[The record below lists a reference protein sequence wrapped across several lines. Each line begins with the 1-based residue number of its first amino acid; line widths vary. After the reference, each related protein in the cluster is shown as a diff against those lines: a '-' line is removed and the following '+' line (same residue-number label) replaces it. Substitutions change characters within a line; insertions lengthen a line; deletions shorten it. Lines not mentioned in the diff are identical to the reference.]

1 MKSLQNQIEQSELMT
16 KSLANDEHWIRYCIS
31 LAEKSVD
38 EGENPFGSIIVRDGK
53 IIVESINGVQKNMD
67 IASHAEMLVM
77 KEVQLLFKT
86 TDLSECEIYSNCEP
100 CAMCALI
107 IRALKFKK
115 VAFSLSSP
123 YMGGY
128 SKWHILQDLDLGRIT
143 PDFNEPPEIVHGI
156 LTDEAI
162 KTFQR
167 AGWGKM
173 FDK

>member
-1 MKSLQNQIEQSELMT
+1 MNILTS
-16 KSLANDEHWIRYCIS
+16 DEHWIKYCIS

-38 EGENPFGSIIVRDGK
+38 EGENPFGSVIVRNEN
-53 IIVESINGVQKNMD
+53 IVVASINGVKKNMD

-77 KEVQLLFKT
+77 KKAQHLLKT
-86 TDLSECEIYSNCEP
+86 TDFSEYEIYSNCEP

-107 IRALKFKK
+107 IRALKFKR
-115 VAFSLSSP
+115 VVFSLPSP

-128 SKWHILQDLDLGRIT
+128 SKWHILQDPDLIDIQ
-143 PDFNEPPEIVHGI
+143 PDFSEPPEVVPNI
-156 LTDEAI
+156 LINEAI

-173 FDK
+173 FEK